1 MLAINPNA
9 QPIDKEK
16 FKSHFVNIYKTVIK
30 MLLNKLCLNKKI
42 TTVMFKQFLTIL

>member
-16 FKSHFVNIYKTVIK
+16 FKSHFVTIYKTVIK
-30 MLLNKLCLNKKI
+30 KVEEFLS
-42 TTVMFKQFLTIL
+42 FKADRQF

>member
-30 MLLNKLCLNKKI
+30 KVEEFLSI
-42 TTVMFKQFLTIL
+42 TADRQF